1 MKMHSSKFKD
11 PLISRA
17 QPVTMIIPL
26 VEEAL
31 RSAGIAPNREF
42 ILDHFM
48 NGQPRIAVVHGGD
61 DHPPNL
67 GMKETIRR
75 VIRFIWL
82 SDALPFEM
90 TQSIPCEEMAHGT
103 DTAAYGL
110 LSRNFCAAMLAAQME
125 AHGYDAAIIVGACDR
140 MLVGNLR
147 GLVETCRVLPLIVT
161 FAIGSRSAHSFRELT
176 GRSSARSII

>member
-31 RSAGIAPNREF
+31 RSAGIAPNRDF

-82 SDALPFEM
+82 SDALPFEVA
-90 TQSIPCEEMAHGT
+90 QSIPCEELSHGT
-103 DTAAYGL
+103 DSASYGL
-110 LSRNFCAAMLAAQME
+110 LSRNFCAAMLAALMLGFVN
-125 AHGYDAAIIVGACDR
+125 AIIIVGIQDPKA
-140 MLVGNLR
+140 L
-147 GLVETCRVLPLIVT
+147 
-161 FAIGSRSAHSFRELT
+161 
-176 GRSSARSII
+176 